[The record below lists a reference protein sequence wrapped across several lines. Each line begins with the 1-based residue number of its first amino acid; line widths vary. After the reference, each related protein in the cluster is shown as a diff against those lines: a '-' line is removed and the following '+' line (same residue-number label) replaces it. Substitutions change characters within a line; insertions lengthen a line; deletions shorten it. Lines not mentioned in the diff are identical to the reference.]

1 MITCIVLLDGMKLGT
16 LSDFVLLCPMK
27 SYRESLY
34 VTLSHGT
41 QNDSKTFKITKWDK
55 VRQSGTCFKN
65 NFKNKK
71 KHFNKE
77 KTTKNNFQLNIY

>member
-1 MITCIVLLDGMKLGT
+1 
-16 LSDFVLLCPMK
+16 MK

-55 VRQSGTCFKN
+55 VRQSGTCLKN
-65 NFKNKK
+65 YFKNKK
-71 KHFNKE
+71 KNILVKKKQQKIIFNSISIKGFYFAL
-77 KTTKNNFQLNIY
+77 K

>member
-1 MITCIVLLDGMKLGT
+1 MKLGT

-55 VRQSGTCFKN
+55 VGHAYKIIL
-65 NFKNKK
+65 KIKK
-71 KHFNKE
+71 KYFSKE

>member
-1 MITCIVLLDGMKLGT
+1 MKLGT

-55 VRQSGTCFKN
+55 VRHALKIIL
-65 NFKNKK
+65 KIKK
-71 KHFNKE
+71 KYFNKE
-77 KTTKNNFQLNIY
+77 ETTKNNFNSIFIKSFYFE

>member
-1 MITCIVLLDGMKLGT
+1 MLLDGMKLGT

-55 VRQSGTCFKN
+55 VRQSGTCLKN
-65 NFKNKK
+65 YFKNKK
-71 KHFNKE
+71 KIF
-77 KTTKNNFQLNIY
+77 

>member
-1 MITCIVLLDGMKLGT
+1 MEISTPFQQNAFIIELNNNYRAARWYETGY
-16 LSDFVLLCPMK
+16 FVRLCSMK
-27 SYRESLY
+27 SYRESLE

-65 NFKNKK
+65 DFKN
-71 KHFNKE
+71 NKRI
-77 KTTKNNFQLNIY
+77 F

>member
-1 MITCIVLLDGMKLGT
+1 MKLG
-16 LSDFVLLCPMK
+16 PMK
-27 SYRESLY
+27 SYREFLE

-55 VRQSGTCFKN
+55 VGHSLKIIL
-65 NFKNKK
+65 KIKK
-71 KHFNKE
+71 KYFNKE